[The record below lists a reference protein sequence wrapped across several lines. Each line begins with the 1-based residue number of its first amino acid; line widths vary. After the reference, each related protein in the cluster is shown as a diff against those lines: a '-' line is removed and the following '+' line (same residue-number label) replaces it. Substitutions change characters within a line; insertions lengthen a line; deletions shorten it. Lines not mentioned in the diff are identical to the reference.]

1 MLRINDVV
9 AFEETRYRILDVS
22 KIRYTWINIDSDK
35 SLPERISLAEV
46 DELIHAEALKKLT
59 IPFRILQ
66 FSSRNMAREHSKP
79 ATNVSRLSSL

>member
-46 DELIHAEALKKLT
+46 DELIHAEALKKT
-59 IPFRILQ
+59 
-66 FSSRNMAREHSKP
+66 
-79 ATNVSRLSSL
+79 

>member
-9 AFEETRYRILDVS
+9 TFEETRYRILDVS

-46 DELIHAEALKKLT
+46 
-59 IPFRILQ
+59 P
-66 FSSRNMAREHSKP
+66 P
-79 ATNVSRLSSL
+79 VSG